1 MSTHGLS
8 LTFYGV
14 HSKHTVNKAFLCS
27 EYAAFMILEA
37 ETMSLLDFDA
47 RDLRGC

>member
-1 MSTHGLS
+1 MAYPEHFMVCILNIQ
-8 LTFYGV
+8 
-14 HSKHTVNKAFLCS
+14 SKGIFIS

-37 ETMSLLDFDA
+37 ETMNLLDFDA